1 MAEGIGVLL
10 GMGVSVTGPGVS
22 VKVAGVRFGVSVGK
36 GVFGVFEGWGV
47 FVAGGVVLTTVG
59 TGVEDSLMEG
69 CCGAEK
75 IFKSFVFPVVDA

>member
-1 MAEGIGVLL
+1 MSEGIGVSL
-10 GMGVSVTGPGVS
+10 GMGVSVAGPGVF

-59 TGVEDSLMEG
+59 TGVEDSLSEG

-75 IFKSFVFPVVDA
+75 TFRSFVFPVVDA